1 MHYNRSMTTYFKPW
15 MIILACW
22 LLSPSIAW
30 ATMYTFVD
38 GNGVI
43 HFSNVPND
51 PRYVRMEEVKGRSPV
66 RVRSG
71 KYIDL
76 RDYEHYIESVGS
88 QYKVDPHLIKA
99 VIKAESNFDCQA
111 LSGKGA
117 QGLMQLMPG
126 TARDMRVADP
136 FDPRDNIN
144 GGTRYLRKM
153 LNIFDEDLHLAL
165 AAYNA
170 GPEVVKNIGG
180 VPDIPETVEY
190 VNRVLR
196 HYRRYQASS
205 SSGKGG

>member
-1 MHYNRSMTTYFKPW
+1 

-22 LLSPSIAW
+22 LFFPVPAG

-38 GNGVI
+38 GNGVV

-51 PRYVRMEEVKGRSPV
+51 PRYVRMEEVKGRPQV
-66 RVRSG
+66 RVRAG

-76 RDYEHYIESVGS
+76 RDYEGYIRSVGS
-88 QYKVDPHLIKA
+88 RYNVDPLLIQA
-99 VIKAESNFDCQA
+99 VIKAESNFDCLA
-111 LSGKGA
+111 SSGKGA

-136 FDPRDNIN
+136 FDPHDNIN

-190 VNRVLR
+190 INRVLR
-196 HYRRYQASS
+196 HYRRYQTSS

>member
-1 MHYNRSMTTYFKPW
+1 MTNYCKPW
-15 MIILACW
+15 MITLAC
-22 LLSPSIAW
+22 LLLYPSFLYA
-30 ATMYTFVD
+30 AMYTFID

-43 HFSNVPND
+43 HLSNVPND
-51 PRYVRMEEVKGRSPV
+51 PRYVRMKDVKDHPTRI
-66 RVRSG
+66 RAG

-76 RDYEHYIESVGS
+76 RDYEHYIQSVGC
-88 QYKVDPHLIKA
+88 QYRVDPLLIKA

-111 LSGKGA
+111 LSDKGA

-136 FDPRDNIN
+136 FDPHDNIN

-170 GPEVVKNIGG
+170 GPEVVKTIGG

-190 VNRVLR
+190 VRRVLR
-196 HYRRYQASS
+196 HYRLYQASS